1 MEKRVITLAE
11 YYNIPLEKFKELG
24 VLNPNLT
31 VNTNMFIDPVCL
43 ADSQFDIFSNDAR
56 ITYERFYEKLY
67 TEFKTYVAMD
77 GKARQLAEENLIKQ
91 LKSKEIEN
99 TCLGYTNSKKGGR
112 GVGPTLAKKMLKNA
126 EIIFSHG
133 ADNKAI
139 FRLVHLLT
147 KDIGPD
153 YISDTATKII
163 LPHIYH
169 FTAEMAPKLGLPLK
183 EYKKYGQKLYLPS
196 HPYINGPIL
205 LLPEDI
211 LNNLPLDVD
220 IDDVFGGYNP
230 SEEIRYRVSEYIG
243 SIFEQCSKKSERQEH
258 LFEYFTKH
266 DDLIEDFLNYIMKRK
281 SASYDFKNDPKGVY
295 LETILRELFKFDLYN
310 PSNKKPLEVI
320 DETIHNFK
328 KLIDNNNDIKREAL
342 YINDRR
348 RPEKSW
354 QAAFHLFISEIM
366 RINKIETTPESQ
378 TGSGPVDFKLSYSG
392 ERILVELKLSDHQK
406 LIEGLTNQLEK
417 YKECTEPVKAYFV
430 CFDVE
435 KDYQLSLQKQT
446 KLMQAKEDLELDTE
460 IIWIDGR
467 IHPSASKL

>member
-1 MEKRVITLAE
+1 MEKRIITLAE
-11 YYNIPLEKFKELG
+11 YYNIPVKKFKELG

-43 ADSQFDIFSNDAR
+43 RDSQFEIFSKDAKNA
-56 ITYERFYEKLY
+56 YEKYYEELY
-67 TEFKTYVAMD
+67 KDFKTYVAID
-77 GKARQLAEENLIKQ
+77 GRAKELAEENLIKK

-99 TCLGYTNSKKGGR
+99 TCLGYTNFHKGGR
-112 GVGPTLAKKMLKNA
+112 GVGPTLAKRMLGNA
-126 EIIFSHG
+126 EIIFSQSI
-133 ADNKAI
+133 DNNAI

-153 YISDTATKII
+153 YISDTATRII

-169 FTAEMAPKLGLPLK
+169 FTAEMAPKLGLPLD
-183 EYKKYGQKLYLPS
+183 EYKKYGKILKLPS
-196 HPYINGPIL
+196 HPYIKGPIL

-220 IDDVFGGYNP
+220 LDDVFGGYNP

-258 LFEYFTKH
+258 LFAYFTKH
-266 DDLIEDFLNYIMKRK
+266 NDLIEDFLNYIMRRK

-295 LETILRELFKFDLYN
+295 LETILRELFKFDSYDK
-310 PSNKKPLEVI
+310 SNKKPIEVI
-320 DETIHNFK
+320 EETIQNFK

-342 YINDRR
+342 YINGKR

-366 RINKIETTPESQ
+366 RINKIETNPESQ

-392 ERILVELKLSDHQK
+392 ERILVELKLSDHPK

-435 KDYQLSLQKQT
+435 KDLQKSHQ
-446 KLMQAKEDLELDTE
+446 KQAKLIQVKKDLGIDTE

-467 IHPSASKL
+467 INPSGSKL